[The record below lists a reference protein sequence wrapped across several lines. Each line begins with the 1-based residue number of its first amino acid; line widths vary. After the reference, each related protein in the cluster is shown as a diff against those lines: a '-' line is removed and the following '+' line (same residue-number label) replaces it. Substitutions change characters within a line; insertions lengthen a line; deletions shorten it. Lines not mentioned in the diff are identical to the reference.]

1 MTNVARVLVILPA
14 LNEGQNIAPVIQR
27 IQAQI
32 PSADVLVINDGSVDD
47 TAQQARGAGAIVL
60 NMPYNVGI
68 GAAVQAGFQFAAAH
82 AYDIVVRNDGD
93 GQHAPEGIKD
103 LIAQLQAGPVDV
115 VIGSRFI
122 GERGDYGTPLIRRLG
137 ITILAKL
144 LSMITGQPITDPTSG
159 FCAFNRKAILLFAR
173 LYPHDY
179 PEPEAIVISHR
190 TGLQQVEIPVKMIKR
205 EHGKSSITPM
215 RSVYYMIKVIL
226 AILINLLRQPPP
238 AGGENP
244 PLQSPSNQ

>member
-1 MTNVARVLVILPA
+1 MNTAHILVILPA
-14 LNEGQNIAPVIQR
+14 FNEGLNIKTVIQG

-32 PSADVLVINDGSVDD
+32 PSADILVINDGSVDD
-47 TAQQARGAGAIVL
+47 TAEQAGDAGALVL

-68 GAAVQAGFQFAAAH
+68 GAAVQTGFQFAANH

-93 GQHAPEGIKD
+93 GQHSPEGIND
-103 LIAQLQAGPVDV
+103 LLARLQIDDVDV

-122 GERGDYGTPLIRRLG
+122 GEEGDYGTPLARRLG

-144 LSMITGQPITDPTSG
+144 LSIITSQPITDPTSG

-173 LYPHDY
+173 FYPHDY

-190 TGLQQVEIPVKMIKR
+190 TGLRQAEIPVNMVKR
-205 EHGKSSITPM
+205 EHGKSSITPV
-215 RSVYYMIKVIL
+215 RSIYYMIKVIL
-226 AILINLLRQPPP
+226 AILINLLREHPQ
-238 AGGENP
+238 AKN
-244 PLQSPSNQ
+244 SS

>member
-1 MTNVARVLVILPA
+1 MAVSSILVILPA
-14 LNEGQNIAPVIQR
+14 LNEGRNIGAVVQR
-27 IQAQI
+27 IRALI

-47 TAQQARGAGAIVL
+47 TTRQAESAGAIVL

-68 GAAVQAGFQFAAAH
+68 GAAVQTGFKFAANH
-82 AYDIVVRNDGD
+82 HYQIVIRNDGD
-93 GQHAPEGIKD
+93 GQHSPDGIMR
-103 LIAQLQAGPVDV
+103 LIEKIQADEADV

-122 GERGDYGTPLIRRLG
+122 GEQGDYGTPIVRRIG

-144 LSMITGQPITDPTSG
+144 LSVITGQTITDPTSG
-159 FCAFNRKAILLFAR
+159 FCAFNRKAILLFAQ

-190 TGLQQVEIPVKMIKR
+190 TGLRQIEIPVNMLER
-205 EHGKSSITPM
+205 EHGKSSITPV

-226 AILINLLRQPPP
+226 AILINLLRRRPHLD
-238 AGGENP
+238 N
-244 PLQSPSNQ
+244 QS